1 MGEDEAIIDHGFG
14 VKTKWKMTAEGQKP
28 PNPPIEVVE
37 KDGGWAVI
45 QHRTDRVLSTWDDK
59 GAAVAAAEAIAEAHQ
74 AELILP

>member
-1 MGEDEAIIDHGFG
+1 MGEDEATIDHGFG

-37 KDGGWAVI
+37 RDGGWIVL
-45 QHRTDRVLSTWDDK
+45 QHRTNRVLSTWDDK
-59 GAAVAAAEAIAEAHQ
+59 NDAISAAGSVATEHE